1 RPRKYPAVADLM
13 ADAVVLAIHAGG
25 TGVRPCA
32 LCRDQR
38 EIDRAPGGYGSC
50 HNKLDELP
58 AIRAHFAPPSEV
70 SSTSTPTSA
79 LPSARTRRR
88 YQTTIV
94 ISENTKM
101 MLDTALISGVMPRRR
116 RPQISSGSVLSRPMR
131 KKLTAISSIE
141 RVKISSAA
149 PMIDSFKFGTVI
161 RQNVCT
167 YVAPKSSEA

>member
-1 RPRKYPAVADLM
+1 MGLLFEKKRVAMLQAIRRREPTDSSSDDYDIVLRGGGRPRKYPAVADLM

-79 LPSARTRRR
+79 LP
-88 YQTTIV
+88 
-94 ISENTKM
+94 
-101 MLDTALISGVMPRRR
+101 
-116 RPQISSGSVLSRPMR
+116 
-131 KKLTAISSIE
+131 
-141 RVKISSAA
+141 
-149 PMIDSFKFGTVI
+149 
-161 RQNVCT
+161 
-167 YVAPKSSEA
+167 